1 MTDGTSQLHLIR
13 LRRLYRWC
21 GGKEKL
27 EMEENPMSRK
37 TALVG
42 AAMLVAAC
50 AGSANAQTYAYNVDF
65 NAPGAPGVNNNGGTF
80 DSLSTTFNHST
91 NRLTFSVT
99 FANQVTKGFT
109 LAING
114 GANPKG
120 HGGEM
125 ALFYF
130 DASSLAAPKLTA
142 YNYNGQNNITSYF
155 DGDGATAGIQ
165 APDKIQSNGDLG
177 VGDTVSA
184 QDSGGKRTLSFSI
197 DASTII
203 GHNPLYGTPG
213 DWTGAQYAEN
223 FGIWMHPFRTFNP
236 TYNANGDITNL
247 QSGGQGWFDGTY
259 LQTTLI
265 PLPSAAAMAGVGL
278 FGIGLRRRR

>member
-1 MTDGTSQLHLIR
+1 MT
-13 LRRLYRWC
+13 
-21 GGKEKL
+21 
-27 EMEENPMSRK
+27 RK

-213 DWTGAQYAEN
+213 DWTVRSTPRTSASGCTRSARSTRPTTRT
-223 FGIWMHPFRTFNP
+223 GTLRTFRAAARAGSTEP
-236 TYNANGDITNL
+236 TYRPHSSRCPAPRRWPASACSVSACVVVAET
-247 QSGGQGWFDGTY
+247 
-259 LQTTLI
+259 I
-265 PLPSAAAMAGVGL
+265 PDH
-278 FGIGLRRRR
+278 RD

>member
-1 MTDGTSQLHLIR
+1 MT
-13 LRRLYRWC
+13 
-21 GGKEKL
+21 
-27 EMEENPMSRK
+27 RK
-37 TALVG
+37 TALFG
-42 AAMLVAAC
+42 AATLVAVC
-50 AGSANAQTYAYNVDF
+50 AGSASAQTYAYNVDF
-65 NAPGAPGVNNNGGTF
+65 NAPGAPTVNNNGGTF
-80 DSLSTTFNHST
+80 DSMSTTFNHST

-99 FANQVTKGFT
+99 FSDQVTKGFT

-130 DASSLAAPKLTA
+130 DANNLAAPKLTT

-155 DGDGATAGIQ
+155 DGDGVTGGIQ
-165 APDKIQSNGDLG
+165 APDKIQSNADLN
-177 VGDTVSA
+177 VGDSLFA

-197 DASTII
+197 DATDIV
-203 GHNPLYGTPG
+203 GHNPAYGNAA
-213 DWTGAQYAEN
+213 DWTGAQFAEA
-223 FGIWMHPFRTFNP
+223 FGIWMHPFKTFNP
-236 TYNANGDITNL
+236 TYDGNGNITSL
-247 QSGGQGWFDGTY
+247 QNGGQGWFDGTM

-278 FGIGLRRRR
+278 FGLGLRRRR